1 MIRVDIMDKNVD
13 KNNTKEVITVEDI
26 DRQKR
31 KPNEWAKIYNIKL
44 IECDD
49 YNALQNEY
57 EWAWEMMHSYK
68 YLPLPDKTGDYE
80 LSSEKELRAEMLV
93 MDIYINALPKEKYI
107 FNTHKKYIDTD
118 FIRRRL
124 NLI

>member
-1 MIRVDIMDKNVD
+1 MIRVDIMNKNVD

-68 YLPLPDKTGDYE
+68 YLFFFLFLFYK
-80 LSSEKELRAEMLV
+80 
-93 MDIYINALPKEKYI
+93 I
-107 FNTHKKYIDTD
+107 FLHIFFF
-118 FIRRRL
+118 FIF
-124 NLI
+124 